1 MKKFGIAM
9 ALGMMTVLMAEATDA
24 ETPPAAGV
32 DAPPAKPS
40 TTQLLGDKGGKEDE
54 APPAAPGDDEVLDK
68 AGFAKS
74 DDQGLNYSLSFLARH
89 GFTADNPAVDAAMG
103 GDFSLLKAELAQK
116 GIQGWEQALQLGE
129 QAYGRAVDKQKAQQ
143 AEVGK
148 VVTQVAEEFGVDW
161 EAAVAHVGSSASPA
175 EKAAINN
182 LLSDPATARIAASFI
197 TGSFLNADG
206 VERDPLVNAAG
217 DNATAAAKPANG
229 KLSRAEFTKEMAA
242 LRGKLGDSYINSP
255 EAQAL
260 FARRA

>member
-1 MKKFGIAM
+1 
-9 ALGMMTVLMAEATDA
+9 MTFAQMFRPVMMAEETGAETSGTGA
-24 ETPPAAGV
+24 ETPT
-32 DAPPAKPS
+32 PAKPS
-40 TTQLLGDKGGKEDE
+40 TTQLPGDKGGKEDE
-54 APPAAPGDDEVLDK
+54 APPEAPGDDEVLDK

-143 AEVGK
+143 VEVGK
-148 VVTQVAEEFGVDW
+148 VVTQVAEESGVDW
-161 EAAVAHVGSSASPA
+161 EAAVSHVGSSASPA
-175 EKAAINN
+175 EKVAINQ

-197 TGSFLNADG
+197 TGAYLNADN
-206 VERDPLVNAAG
+206 VEREPLASATG
-217 DNATAAAKPANG
+217 DNAGTAGKGGAGG

-242 LRGKLGDSYINSP
+242 LRNKLGDAYISSP

-260 FARRA
+260 YARRA

>member
-1 MKKFGIAM
+1 
-9 ALGMMTVLMAEATDA
+9 MTFAQLFRPVLMAEETGA
-24 ETPPAAGV
+24 ETSGTGAEPQV
-32 DAPPAKPS
+32 PAKPS
-40 TTQLLGDKGGKEDE
+40 TTQLPADKGKDE
-54 APPAAPGDDEVLDK
+54 PQAPAEQPGDDEVLDK

-74 DDQGLNYSLSFLARH
+74 DDQGLNYSLGFLARH

-148 VVTQVAEEFGVDW
+148 VVTQVAAEFGVDW
-161 EAAVAHVGSSASPA
+161 EAAVSHVGSSASPA
-175 EKAAINN
+175 EKAAINH

-229 KLSRAEFTKEMAA
+229 KLSRAEYTKEMAA
-242 LRGKLGDSYINSP
+242 LRGKLGDAYINSP